1 MPIVINTKTYTQDA
15 ASGPNSI
22 PYNGPLANLSTKD
35 KLELGRT
42 VAKGN
47 SVYSGNARERAK
59 LTRTTTL
66 TGAKTTS
73 GDMIFDVGSSVPIG
87 TSDAAI
93 ETACDDLAALIGSVT
108 YKTLVKKQLLS
119 Y

>member
-1 MPIVINTKTYTQDA
+1 MSITINTKTYTQDA

-22 PYNGPLANLSTKD
+22 PYNGPAATLSVKD

-42 VAKGN
+42 IAKGN
-47 SVYSGNARERAK
+47 AVYSGNARERAK

-73 GDMIFDVGSSVPIG
+73 GDMIFDLGSSIPIG
-87 TSDAAI
+87 TADAVI
-93 ETACDDLAALIGSVT
+93 DTACDDLAAFIGSAT